1 MLIRRNCFFP
11 SNLGWSVISIN
22 FKGGER
28 NHLNFFLMEVVILNY
43 NLGSGFQLA
52 QLVKSL
58 IIE

>member
-1 MLIRRNCFFP
+1 MLIGRNCIFS
-11 SNLGWSVISIN
+11 SNLGWSAISIN
-22 FKGGER
+22 FMVGER